1 MSLHVCAWADSGDE
15 GVGDEHRS
23 IFDNCDIGERSA
35 ATGSAATQS

>member
-15 GVGDEHRS
+15 AVGDEHS
-23 IFDNCDIGERSA
+23 AIFYESDIGKRSA